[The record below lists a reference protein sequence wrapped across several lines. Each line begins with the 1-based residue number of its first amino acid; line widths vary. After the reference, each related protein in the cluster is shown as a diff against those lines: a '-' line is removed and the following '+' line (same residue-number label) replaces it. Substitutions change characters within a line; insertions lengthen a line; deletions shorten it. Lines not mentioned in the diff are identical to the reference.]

1 MDNTELRATVQ
12 RGTGTE
18 SRDHA
23 MQIAHITNWVNIMEV
38 AELFSRLRKE
48 AECSICVHTVNQPK
62 SLPCLH
68 SFCLDCID
76 KYAATKRREGNTAF
90 GCPECSAIVNIPD
103 GDRFDNFPTSFYL
116 NRFVDILA
124 LQDEAAGP
132 KKCGSCDEDAFASSF
147 CFDCKDFLCPACLA
161 AHNRL
166 KVTRGH
172 RQASTNNFT
181 AGDVQEFIQMPV
193 MCEKPNHKQEPLE
206 FFCRDC
212 QACFCHKCSVTTH
225 NQHVKV
231 DITDAADQRKAEI
244 IQSIQ
249 KIRDLITHNEQGMDK
264 EREITESF
272 QQQVKSSRDKVL
284 ATMAELYRI
293 LKEYETSFMERLD
306 DWLTQ
311 RQEAHAAKQKNFELS
326 LAQMTSAVD
335 YMEAIIQRNIGAEI
349 LRSWTAITKRAE
361 EIVLQENEIRSS
373 KASRVDFEAN
383 EELCTILR
391 HSAPGRLFG
400 SCITDPSS
408 STAEGE
414 GLHEAE
420 CGEIAE
426 FTVTTKGAD
435 GELCYSQQDR
445 VSVHIK
451 TATGREVEA
460 DVNSDTDGR
469 YHVTY
474 TPTRHGESHVTI
486 RVNGHVLPSSPW
498 HVHVRPHQYQAI
510 SSLGT
515 AGTGRGEFR
524 CPCGVA
530 VSSTGNVAV
539 VDELNKRVQVFSSAG
554 RYLGEF
560 DGEGQPAAPQISK
573 PDSVA
578 YLGADHILV
587 SDAPGIFLYKENGE
601 PVKCLNTAHYQSPTG
616 ISVNRDGHV
625 IVCDSKT
632 RKVVVLSPDGDT
644 LLQSFKA
651 PGCHTEPR
659 YAVQHEDKFFVS
671 YPDSHCIKV
680 FDAAGNFV
688 QDIGHEGSGNGQLN
702 WPLGVAVDKFNNL
715 VVVDDWNDRL
725 QIFTPEGEFV
735 SAIGGEGTELGQFS
749 SLEDVAVSRD
759 GRLYVTDYSNNRVQ
773 ILV

>member
-1 MDNTELRATVQ
+1 MDNTDLRATVQ

-38 AELFSRLRKE
+38 AELFSRLKKE

-68 SFCLDCID
+68 SFCLDCIN

-90 GCPECSAIVNIPD
+90 GCPQCSAIVNIPD
-103 GDRFDNFPTSFYL
+103 GDRFDNFPTSCYL
-116 NRFVDILA
+116 NRLVDILA

-132 KKCGSCDEDAFASSF
+132 KKCGSCDEDASASSF

-172 RQASTNNFT
+172 RQASTNNLT

-244 IQSIQ
+244 TQSIQ
-249 KIRDLITHNEQGMDK
+249 KIRDLITDNEQGMDK

-306 DWLTQ
+306 DLLTQ
-311 RQEAHAAKQKNFELS
+311 RQEAHAATQKNFELS

-349 LRSWTAITKRAE
+349 LRSRTAITKRAE
-361 EIVLQENEIRSS
+361 EIMQENEFRSS
-373 KASRVDFEAN
+373 KACRVDFEAN
-383 EELCTILR
+383 EELGEIL
-391 HSAPGRLFG
+391 HYSAPGRLFG

-414 GLHEAE
+414 GLHETE
-420 CGEIAE
+420 CGETAE
-426 FTVTTKGAD
+426 FTVTTKDAD
-435 GELCYSQQDR
+435 GELCFSQQDR

-451 TATGREVEA
+451 TATRREVEA

-474 TPTRHGESHVTI
+474 TPMKHGESHVAI
-486 RVNGHVLPSSPW
+486 RVNGHVLPGSPC
-498 HVHVRPHQYQAI
+498 HVHVTPHQYQAI
-510 SSLGT
+510 SSLGS
-515 AGTGRGEFR
+515 AGGGRGEFNG
-524 CPCGVA
+524 PYGVA

-539 VDELNKRVQVFSSAG
+539 ADRGNKRVQVFSSAG
-554 RYLGEF
+554 RYLGGF
-560 DGEGQPAAPQISK
+560 DGEGQPYPQMSS
-573 PDSVA
+573 PLSVA

-587 SDAPGIFLYKENGE
+587 SDVSRIFLYKENGE
-601 PVKCLNTAHYQSPTG
+601 PVKCLNTAHYQSSTG

-625 IVCDSKT
+625 IVCDRKS

-651 PGCHTEPR
+651 PGCDTAPW

-671 YPDSHCIKV
+671 YTGSHCIKV
-680 FDAAGNFV
+680 FDAAGNYV
-688 QDIGHEGSGNGQLN
+688 QDIGREGTGDGQLN
-702 WPLGVAVDKFNNL
+702 SPSAVAVDKFKNL
-715 VVVDDWNDRL
+715 VVVDDNNNRL

-749 SLEDVAVSRD
+749 SPEDVAVSRD
-759 GRLYVTDYSNNRVQ
+759 GRLYVTDYYNDRVQ

>member
-1 MDNTELRATVQ
+1 
-12 RGTGTE
+12 
-18 SRDHA
+18 

-38 AELFSRLRKE
+38 AELFSRLKKE

-62 SLPCLH
+62 CLPCLH
-68 SFCLDCID
+68 SFCLDCIN

-103 GDRFDNFPTSFYL
+103 GDRFDDFPTSFYL
-116 NRFVDILA
+116 NRLVDILA

-132 KKCGSCDEDAFASSF
+132 KKCGSCDKDASASSF

-161 AHNRL
+161 VHNQL

-172 RQASTNNFT
+172 RQASTNNLT
-181 AGDVQEFIQMPV
+181 TGDVQEFIQMPV

-249 KIRDLITHNEQGMDK
+249 KIKDLITHNEQGMDK

-272 QQQVKSSRDKVL
+272 QQQVKFSRDKVL
-284 ATMAELYRI
+284 ATMTELYRI

-306 DWLTQ
+306 DSLTQ
-311 RQEAHAAKQKNFELS
+311 RQEAHAATQKNFELS

-349 LRSWTAITKRAE
+349 LRSRTAITKRAE
-361 EIVLQENEIRSS
+361 EILQENKLRSS
-373 KASRVDFEAN
+373 KACRVDFEAN
-383 EELCTILR
+383 EELGEILR
-391 HSAPGRLFG
+391 HSAPGRLLG

-420 CGEIAE
+420 CGETAE
-426 FTVTTKGAD
+426 FTVTTKDAD

-451 TATGREVEA
+451 TATGREFEP

-474 TPTRHGESHVTI
+474 TPTRHGEIHVTI

-498 HVHVRPHQYQAI
+498 HVHVKPHQYQAI
-510 SSLGT
+510 SSLGS
-515 AGTGRGEFR
+515 AGTGRGEFS
-524 CPCGVA
+524 CPWGVA
-530 VSSTGNVAV
+530 MSSTGNVAV
-539 VDELNKRVQVFSSAG
+539 ADRGNERVQVFSSAG

-560 DGEGQPAAPQISK
+560 NRQGQPAPQMFE
-573 PDSVA
+573 PDSAVA

-587 SDAPGIFLYKENGE
+587 SDPSRIFLYKENGE
-601 PVKCLNTAHYQSPTG
+601 PVKCLNTAHYQSPTS

-625 IVCDSKT
+625 IVCDS
-632 RKVVVLSPDGDT
+632 REVLVLSPDGDT

-651 PGCHTEPR
+651 PGCNTAPG

-671 YPDSHCIKV
+671 YPSSHCIKV
-680 FDAAGNFV
+680 FDGAGNYV
-688 QDIGHEGSGNGQLN
+688 QDIGRKGTGNGQLN
-702 WPLGVAVDKFNNL
+702 WPRGVAIDKFNNL
-715 VVVDDWNDRL
+715 VVVDEDNCRL

-749 SLEDVAVSRD
+749 RPEDVAVSRD
-759 GRLYVTDYSNNRVQ
+759 GKLYVTDYRNNQVQ
-773 ILV
+773 ILI

>member
-1 MDNTELRATVQ
+1 
-12 RGTGTE
+12 
-18 SRDHA
+18 
-23 MQIAHITNWVNIMEV
+23 MEV
-38 AELFSRLRKE
+38 AELFSRLKKE
-48 AECSICVHTVNQPK
+48 AECSICAHTVNQPK

-68 SFCLDCID
+68 SFCLDCIN

-103 GDRFDNFPTSFYL
+103 GDRFDDFPTSFYL
-116 NRFVDILA
+116 NRLVDILA

-132 KKCGSCDEDAFASSF
+132 KKCGSCDEDASASSF

-161 AHNRL
+161 VHNRL
-166 KVTRGH
+166 KVARGH
-172 RQASTNNFT
+172 RQASTNNLT

-306 DWLTQ
+306 DLLTQ
-311 RQEAHAAKQKNFELS
+311 RQEAHASTQKNFELS
-326 LAQMTSAVD
+326 LAQMTSAVE
-335 YMEAIIQRNIGAEI
+335 YMEDIIQRNIGAEI
-349 LRSWTAITKRAE
+349 LRSRAAITKRAE
-361 EIVLQENEIRSS
+361 EILQENELRPR
-373 KASRVDFEAN
+373 KACRVDFEAN

-391 HSAPGRLFG
+391 HSAPGRLCGNF
-400 SCITDPSS
+400 TDPSS

-420 CGEIAE
+420 CGKKAE
-426 FTVTTKGAD
+426 LTVTTKDAD

-445 VSVHIK
+445 VSMHIK

-469 YHVTY
+469 YHVAY
-474 TPTRHGESHVTI
+474 TPMKHGRCLMAI
-486 RVNGHVLPSSPW
+486 RVNGHVLPGSPW
-498 HVHVRPHQYQAI
+498 HVHVTPHQYQAI

-515 AGTGRGEFR
+515 AGEGRGEFIG
-524 CPCGVA
+524 PCGVA
-530 VSSTGNVAV
+530 VSTTGNVAV
-539 VDELNKRVQVFSSAG
+539 ADVGNERVQVFSAAG

-560 DGEGQPAAPQISK
+560 NGEGQEMSEPF
-573 PDSVA
+573 SVA

-587 SDAPGIFLYKENGE
+587 SYASRIFLYKENGE

-625 IVCDSKT
+625 IVCDSKS

-651 PGCHTEPR
+651 PGCDTEPQ

-680 FDAAGNFV
+680 FDAAGNYV
-688 QDIGHEGSGNGQLN
+688 QDIGHEGTGNGQLN
-702 WPLGVAVDKFNNL
+702 WPRGVAIDKFNNL
-715 VVVDDWNDRL
+715 VFLHQKNKRL

-749 SLEDVAVSRD
+749 TPEDVAVSKD
-759 GRLYVTDYSNNRVQ
+759 GRLYVTDQGNNRVQ
-773 ILV
+773 ILL